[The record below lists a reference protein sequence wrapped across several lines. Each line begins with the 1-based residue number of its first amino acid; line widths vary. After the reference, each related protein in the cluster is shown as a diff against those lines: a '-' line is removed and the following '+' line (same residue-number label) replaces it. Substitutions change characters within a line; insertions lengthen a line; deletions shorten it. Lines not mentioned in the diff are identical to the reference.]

1 MSSEPHSGQKWIVD
15 LEPIGRRIEVE
26 PGTNL
31 LEAAQRAGVD
41 LVASCGGVGI
51 CGTCRV
57 RITQGKVTP
66 VSLTEEETLD
76 AAQLKAGFRLA
87 CQAEPLSDVRLD
99 IPPES
104 LTTVQQMQVEGQESQ
119 VLLSPLVVA
128 VDLALEGPNLEDLRA
143 DLAQSRRRIGLPGVW
158 SPARQ
163 SQPARPALTCFTTFQ
178 LEGPPGHPPG

>member
-15 LEPIGRRIEVE
+15 LEPIGRRVEVE

-41 LVASCGGVGI
+41 LVASCGGIGI

-66 VSLTEEETLD
+66 VSLTEEESLD

-104 LTTVQQMQVEGQESQ
+104 LTSVQQMQVEGQESQ

-128 VDLALEGPNLEDLRA
+128 VDLALEEPNLEDLRA
-143 DLAQSRRRIGLPGVW
+143 DLARVDEKLACQGYGPLRGSLSLLGQLSHVLRHSNW
-158 SPARQ
+158 KARL
-163 SQPARPALTCFTTFQ
+163 A
-178 LEGPPGHPPG
+178 